1 MKTIPGAVLFDI
13 EKASYKT
20 KTVIRELYTPDKFE
34 EYVQSLGVDSTS
46 HIVVF
51 DRSVPTCGILG
62 SARAWWLFK
71 VLHRHHTHLLHIFT
85 ICLLTIIVIR
95 SRKSFCA
102 RRWSTKMDQFRLR
115 SC

>member
-71 VLHRHHTHLLHIFT
+71 VLHRRTSYSFTSHFHHLFVNNYSYTVTKKFL
-85 ICLLTIIVIR
+85 C
-95 SRKSFCA
+95 
-102 RRWSTKMDQFRLR
+102 STVVYKDG
-115 SC
+115 SV